1 MSSMKYFS
9 FQLPTRIEFGN
20 GVIQHIGK
28 EAVKIGGRKVLIV
41 TDPGVLAAGL
51 IEPVIASLN
60 KVNIE
65 SVIFGAVET
74 NPRDTTVA
82 EGAKFADNEA
92 CDLII
97 GIGGGSPIDT
107 AKAIGVIQSNGGCIS
122 DYQGLDV
129 VKNKIPPLIVVPTT
143 AGTGTEVTFWAV
155 ITDSEKHFK
164 MSIGSPMIAPSVA
177 LVDPDMTMGLPAK
190 ITAATGMDALTHAI
204 EAYTATLSEPVT
216 DSLALSA
223 IELISKSLRKAY
235 ANGNDRQARYDM
247 MLASLLAGLAFGNSD
262 IGGVHCMAEAIGGLY
277 DIPHG
282 VANSIYLP
290 VVMAHNCIADPDK
303 FTRIAQALGKNTSG
317 MSTIQSA
324 KCAADLVRE
333 LSRDLNIPSAKD
345 VGVNSD
351 DFKRLAQASAVNVSV
366 ESNPRIM
373 NEEAFFNLFEKEY
386 SGG

>member
-1 MSSMKYFS
+1 M
-9 FQLPTRIEFGN
+9 
-20 GVIQHIGK
+20 
-28 EAVKIGGRKVLIV
+28 
-41 TDPGVLAAGL
+41 
-51 IEPVIASLN
+51 
-60 KVNIE
+60 
-65 SVIFGAVET
+65 
-74 NPRDTTVA
+74 
-82 EGAKFADNEA
+82 
-92 CDLII
+92 
-97 GIGGGSPIDT
+97 
-107 AKAIGVIQSNGGCIS
+107 
-122 DYQGLDV
+122 
-129 VKNKIPPLIVVPTT
+129 
-143 AGTGTEVTFWAV
+143 
-155 ITDSEKHFK
+155 
-164 MSIGSPMIAPSVA
+164 
-177 LVDPDMTMGLPAK
+177 
-190 ITAATGMDALTHAI
+190 
-204 EAYTATLSEPVT
+204 
-216 DSLALSA
+216 SA